1 MTQEQGHQHFWTV
14 LPSLPT
20 QSLCIVK
27 SSFSII
33 PFSRELVGL
42 KQHLS
47 SVLVLQGEVNFS
59 LISVLRVL
67 ASKALV

>member
-1 MTQEQGHQHFWTV
+1 M
-14 LPSLPT
+14 
-20 QSLCIVK
+20 
-27 SSFSII
+27 
-33 PFSRELVGL
+33 GL